1 MIVSRETLS
10 IGLIDLKHIYY
21 IIMVSIR
28 FNRNQERG
36 IQMELTK
43 MELFK
48 AMNDKHENL
57 KDCEGMIISPVAV
70 HTHTY
75 TAADGTEHS
84 VLVIKNGKDGKFY
97 KTEVKA
103 FIEKFMKYMEAFGD
117 SPDDEKP
124 DIVIVL
130 NQSKKGNRYV
140 TFDLVGA

>member
-1 MIVSRETLS
+1 MLIV
-10 IGLIDLKHIYY
+10 LKQIYC
-21 IIMVSIR
+21 IIIVSIR
-28 FNRNQERG
+28 LNRNQERG

-117 SPDDEKP
+117 SPDEEKP